1 MTESSGG
8 RGTSDEENRRVCRKG
23 GGNWKGCLKI
33 HPCFTHA
40 YTVPYSFSL
49 LVRLSFTFLFSL
61 PSTRLRS
68 FPRFTSLAHLLS
80 RRFILDRLFS
90 SSLSLSLSLFLL
102 ITLRRRTRGSLG
114 SLRAFITGH
123 YFPGML
129 LTVTLRNDK
138 LICSRS
144 GLGGKVYHAKEGSA
158 HVFMDGESYRVCGKI
173 QSRGGSILPTKTRV
187 FRRCYV
193 SIFSLEFAAPW
204 MD

>member
-1 MTESSGG
+1 MRIPFLIPSRSSF
-8 RGTSDEENRRVCRKG
+8 DC
-23 GGNWKGCLKI
+23 
-33 HPCFTHA
+33 
-40 YTVPYSFSL
+40 
-49 LVRLSFTFLFSL
+49 
-61 PSTRLRS
+61 PSHFCSRFRLRGYA
-68 FPRFTSLAHLLS
+68 RFLASPHSHTFFLVV
-80 RRFILDRLFS
+80 S
-90 SSLSLSLSLFLL
+90 SWIVFSLSLSLFLL

-193 SIFSLEFAAPW
+193 SIFSLEFAAP
-204 MD
+204 